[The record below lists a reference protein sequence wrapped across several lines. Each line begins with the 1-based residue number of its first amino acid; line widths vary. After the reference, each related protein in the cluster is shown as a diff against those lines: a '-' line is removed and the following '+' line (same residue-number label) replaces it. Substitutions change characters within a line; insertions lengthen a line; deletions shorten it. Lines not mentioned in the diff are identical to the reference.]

1 MSKESQHSFSSVISV
16 NPYKKTYLS
25 GISSFLTETTSPE
38 YIKNQFVISYLNT
51 NEFITSQIEITKNI
65 PEEDLY
71 DAINNKVYDELG
83 LDQAVEYQVQFIE
96 TYNSLDA
103 DNRHFQVFIVDPFT
117 IKETFQETV
126 EKIKYIDVIVP
137 TPILLKSLYSKEII
151 ESSGAHCFVYFQ
163 ENDAFITFYN
173 EKEFVY
179 TKSLK
184 YSFIQMHER
193 FCELYGEKVE
203 YEQFIDFFTNHNLRE
218 TKSDYKEYFIKLYK
232 EIFANINDIITFVK
246 RAFEIDKTEHLYIG
260 SQIYTE
266 TKLDEMAEAELGVK
280 SSNFEFDYGF
290 ESEGTY
296 IDQIHALMH
305 IYTTLPEGERY
316 ECNFSSF
323 PRPPKFQERES
334 GKLAILVAASLLL
347 AFIYPV
353 TYWVLTYAQ
362 TLQHDLLQEEYVELH
377 NKKTTREATIK
388 NREADKVKA
397 LALLTQEEEEY
408 KEKKETLIKIH
419 DVKVNYPMKSKL
431 LAQFTKDLN
440 RYNVKIQTLSY
451 SEEKDTKEFNFNL
464 VSSSDKGI
472 THLVE
477 YLTKRYENRFHFSL
491 EEISYNKDSK
501 KYFSELKV
509 KIL

>member
-1 MSKESQHSFSSVISV
+1 MSKENQHSFSSVISV

-25 GISSFLTETTSPE
+25 GMSSFLTETTSPE

-51 NEFITSQIEITKNI
+51 NEFITSQIEITKHI

-96 TYNSLDA
+96 TFNSVDA
-103 DNRHFQVFIVDPFT
+103 DNRHFQVFIVDPLT
-117 IKETFQETV
+117 IKETFQDTV

-137 TPILLKSLYSKEII
+137 TPILLKSLYSKDII

-193 FCELYGEKVE
+193 FCELYGERIE
-203 YEQFIDFFTNHNLRE
+203 YEDFIDFFTNHNLRD
-218 TKSDYKEYFIKLYK
+218 TTSDYKEHFIKLYK

-246 RAFEIDKTEHLYIG
+246 RAFEIEKTEHLYIG
-260 SQIYTE
+260 SQIYTV
-266 TKLDEMAEAELGVK
+266 TKLDEMAEAELGIK

-316 ECNFSSF
+316 ECNFSTY
-323 PRPPKFQERES
+323 PRPPKFQQRES
-334 GKLAILVAASLLL
+334 GKLVILIAASLLL
-347 AFIYPV
+347 AFMYPV

-362 TLQHDLLQEEYVELH
+362 TLQHDLLQEEYTELH
-377 NKKTTREATIK
+377 NIKITREATIK
-388 NREADKVKA
+388 NREADKEKA
-397 LALLTQEEEEY
+397 LTLLAQEKQEY

-431 LAQFTKDLN
+431 LALFTKDLN
-440 RYNVKIQTLSY
+440 KYNVKVSTLSY
-451 SEEKDTKEFNFNL
+451 GEEKDTKEFNLNL
-464 VSSSDKGI
+464 VSSNDKRI
-472 THLVE
+472 TQLIE
-477 YLTKRYENRFHFSL
+477 YLTKIYENRFHFSL